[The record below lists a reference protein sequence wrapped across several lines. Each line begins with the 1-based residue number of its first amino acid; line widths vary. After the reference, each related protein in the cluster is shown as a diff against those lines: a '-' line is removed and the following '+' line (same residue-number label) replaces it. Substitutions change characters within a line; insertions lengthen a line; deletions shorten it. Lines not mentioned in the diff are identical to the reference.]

1 VAKIRIAIKEALY
14 GNITGN
20 VIRLN
25 MNINGGK
32 HMISSVEF
40 SKKLNDLGFNTAVGV
55 PDSTFKGLISYF
67 SSRDVF
73 NHIIA
78 ANECEAM
85 GIAAGYYLA
94 LKKPAMVYMQNS
106 GFCKTLNPYTSML
119 SADVYSIPALMLVG
133 WRGEPGKKDEPQ
145 HKMMGRIM
153 PDLFQV
159 MEIEYAV
166 LEETQWENQLE
177 LARQYLNHHD
187 RPYII
192 AVKKGLFDDFKIQEK
207 ESPAVM
213 TREEALNI
221 IVENTPGNAVFVS
234 TTGKTSR
241 ELFEI
246 REQRK
251 EPHGTDFYTVGSMG
265 CASSIAFG
273 VGLANSQKKVFILE
287 GDGAALMQLGT
298 MATIGHYKNSRLKHI
313 IIDNNSHESTGGQ
326 PTVSGGVNFME
337 IARACGYEFVEC
349 VDNPVDLR
357 KSLDH
362 LETNNQ
368 LSLVVV
374 KVKKGARLDLGRP
387 TTTPRENR
395 DAFIENFQR

>member
-1 VAKIRIAIKEALY
+1 MILLEA
-14 GNITGN
+14 G
-20 VIRLN
+20 
-25 MNINGGK
+25 
-32 HMISSVEF
+32 MISSVDF
-40 SKKLNDLGFNTAVGV
+40 SKKLNGLGFNTAVGV

-67 SSRDVF
+67 SSREVF

-94 LKKPAMVYMQNS
+94 HKKPALVYMQNS

-119 SADVYSIPALMLVG
+119 SADVYAVPALMLVG

-153 PDLFQV
+153 LDLFKV

-166 LEETQWENQLE
+166 LEESQWETQLE
-177 LARQYLNHHD
+177 FACQCLSHHD

-192 AVKKGLFDDFKIQEK
+192 AIKTGLFDDFKIPGEK
-207 ESPAVM
+207 SQASM
-213 TREEALNI
+213 TREETLNI
-221 IVENTPGNAVFVS
+221 IVENTGGDAVFVS

-246 REQRK
+246 REQR
-251 EPHGTDFYTVGSMG
+251 EESHGTDFYTVGSMG
-265 CASSIAFG
+265 CASAIAFG
-273 VGLANSQKKVFILE
+273 VGLAVSQKKVFILD

-298 MATIGHYKNSRLKHI
+298 MATIGHYKNPRLKHI

-326 PTVSGGVNFME
+326 PTVSGSVNFIE
-337 IARACGYEFVEC
+337 IGRACGYEFVEC
-349 VDNPVDLR
+349 VDNPMDLR
-357 KSLDH
+357 KCLGH
-362 LETNNQ
+362 LVVNNQ

-374 KVKKGARLDLGRP
+374 KVKKGARPDLGRP

-395 DAFIENFQR
+395 DAFIENFQSQGFCR

>member
-1 VAKIRIAIKEALY
+1 MEA
-14 GNITGN
+14 G
-20 VIRLN
+20 
-25 MNINGGK
+25 
-32 HMISSVEF
+32 MISSVDF
-40 SKKLNDLGFNTAVGV
+40 SKKLDGLGFNTAVGV

-67 SSRDVF
+67 SSQEVF

-78 ANECEAM
+78 VNECEAV

-94 LKKPAMVYMQNS
+94 CKKPAMVYMQNS

-119 SADVYSIPALMLVG
+119 CADVYSLPALLLVG

-153 PDLFQV
+153 LDLFKV
-159 MEIEYAV
+159 MEIEYTV
-166 LEETQWENQLE
+166 LEETQWESQLE
-177 LARQYLNHHD
+177 NARDYLDHHD

-192 AVKKGLFDDFKIQEK
+192 AIKKGLFDDFKIQEK
-207 ESPAVM
+207 ECPARM

-221 IVENTPGNAVFVS
+221 IVENTGGDAVFVS

-273 VGLANSQKKVFILE
+273 VGLADSQKKVFILD
-287 GDGAALMQLGT
+287 GDGAVLMQLGT
-298 MATIGHYKNSRLKHI
+298 MATIGHYKNPRLKHI

-326 PTVSGGVNFME
+326 PTVSGSVNFME
-337 IARACGYEFVEC
+337 IARACGYEFVDC
-349 VDNPVDLR
+349 VDNPMDLR
-357 KSLDH
+357 KCLGH
-362 LETNNQ
+362 LVVNNQ

-374 KVKKGARLDLGRP
+374 KVKKGARPDLGRP
-387 TTTPRENR
+387 TTGPRENR

>member
-32 HMISSVEF
+32 HMISSVDF
-40 SKKLNDLGFNTAVGV
+40 SKKLDDLGFNTAVGV

-78 ANECEAM
+78 SNECEAM

-94 LKKPAMVYMQNS
+94 HKKPAMVYMQNS

-145 HKMMGRIM
+145 HKRMGRIM
-153 PDLFQV
+153 QDLFKV
-159 MEIEYAV
+159 MEIEYTV
-166 LEETQWENQLE
+166 LEETQWETQLE
-177 LARQYLNHHD
+177 IARQYLNHHD

-192 AVKKGLFDDFKIQEK
+192 AIKKGLFDDYKIQEK
-207 ESPAVM
+207 KSRAVM

-221 IVENTPGNAVFVS
+221 IVENTPADAVFVS

-246 REQRK
+246 REQRR

-273 VGLANSQKKVFILE
+273 VGLADSQKKVFILD

-298 MATIGHYKNSRLKHI
+298 MATIGHY
-313 IIDNNSHESTGGQ
+313 NNSHESTGGQ
-326 PTVSGGVNFME
+326 PTVSGSVNFME

-349 VDNPVDLR
+349 VDNPMDLR
-357 KSLDH
+357 KSLGH

-374 KVKKGARLDLGRP
+374 KVKKGARPDLGRP